1 MTRRILTI
9 TIAIVIAALGT
20 AGVLFYALT
29 ADSRARAAIN
39 DAVTVAIATERIPAG
54 TTGARIRA
62 EELVRLER
70 MPRSSVPGDA
80 LPAVSA
86 ELDKLVLTSNIAAGQ
101 VLVAANFGEQSTV
114 TSGLPLP
121 DGKMAVTVQT
131 GAPEQVAGYVRPG
144 SQVAIFLTYAMVDK
158 DGKETKIKRTRLLLG
173 KVEVLAIGRYTP
185 PRDTADGTKA
195 ATGAS
200 NGTLMVTLAV
210 DQKEAERLVL
220 GLNTGSL
227 YLGLL
232 TDTVTVKPG
241 TGVENTDKAGGVN
254 SLFQ

>member
-70 MPRSSVPGDA
+70 MPRSSVPSDA

>member
-70 MPRSSVPGDA
+70 MPRSSVPSDA

-144 SQVAIFLTYAMVDK
+144 SQVAIFLTYAMVDR
-158 DGKETKIKRTRLLLG
+158 DGKETKIKRTRLLLA

-185 PRDTADGTKA
+185 PRDTTDGTKA
-195 ATGAS
+195 TAGAS